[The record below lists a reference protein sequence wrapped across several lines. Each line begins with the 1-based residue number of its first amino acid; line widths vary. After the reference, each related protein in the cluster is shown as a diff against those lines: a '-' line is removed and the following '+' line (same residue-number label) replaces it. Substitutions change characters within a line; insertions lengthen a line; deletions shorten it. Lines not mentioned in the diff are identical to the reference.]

1 MIGLFAAGRRLPPLI
16 EAAISQAPAY
26 HVAIASLSPILA
38 WANIY
43 LLYRRSAAAV
53 LTALSLGGFATINLV
68 ALSHNSAWDNPA
80 PWVTFSIWFISLTGI
95 VMLVSAGYFK
105 PAVSPMERFV
115 ERTLNAVFGAPR

>member
-1 MIGLFAAGRRLPPLI
+1 M
-16 EAAISQAPAY
+16 AI
-26 HVAIASLSPILA
+26 VSLSPTLA

-53 LTALSLGGFATINLV
+53 LTALSLGGFATINLI
-68 ALSHNSAWDNPA
+68 ALSHNPAWDNPA

-115 ERTLNAVFGAPR
+115 ERTLNAAFGSPR